1 MRATDPRHSRGAA
14 PSPLEAIAA
23 TLVNHIE
30 RRREEI
36 ATAEQMLEVLKTRHG
51 IVPERHG

>member
-1 MRATDPRHSRGAA
+1 MRTTDPRHSRGAA